1 MSRMT
6 DLISRQAAID
16 AFDCTGEL
24 IVTGNENAQ
33 NVMNYINKVVGKI
46 KALPSANPEIIKC
59 KDCRWWEKYDDTFG
73 YCHAAKHGHWSEHW
87 DIRIWRVY
95 RGDFYC
101 ADAELRLEEEDEDEA
116 N

>member
-1 MSRMT
+1 MEDLITRRAAISTYKTLCSGIACKGCPFFDSKGMT
-6 DLISRQAAID
+6 DCRLLRALHKVQS
-16 AFDCTGEL
+16 
-24 IVTGNENAQ
+24 AQ
-33 NVMNYINKVVGKI
+33 
-46 KALPSANPEIIKC
+46 PEIIRC
-59 KDCRWWEKYDDTFG
+59 MDCRWWDRYDDNIG

-101 ADAELRLEEEDEDEA
+101 ADAELRLEEEGEDET